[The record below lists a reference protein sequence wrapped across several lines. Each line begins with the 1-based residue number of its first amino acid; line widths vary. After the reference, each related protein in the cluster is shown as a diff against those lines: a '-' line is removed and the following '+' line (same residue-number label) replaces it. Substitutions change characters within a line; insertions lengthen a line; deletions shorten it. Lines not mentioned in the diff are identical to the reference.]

1 MFVSSILLSLAVP
14 TALAASAP
22 ATIDPLDKVKCVRE
36 DVTGSLVQ
44 SKKVCHTERE
54 WRAIRNDAEE
64 EARRI
69 TRPGAPSV
77 PNG

>member
-1 MFVSSILLSLAVP
+1 
-14 TALAASAP
+14 
-22 ATIDPLDKVKCVRE
+22 VKCVRE

>member
-1 MFVSSILLSLAVP
+1 MFASTILMSIMA
-14 TALAASAP
+14 TAALAASTP
-22 ATIDPLDKVKCVRE
+22 AAIDPLDKVKCVRE
-36 DVTGSLVQ
+36 EVTGSLVQ

-54 WRAIRNDAEE
+54 WRAIRSNAED